1 MFLIEVKSESVNHS
15 VASNSLRPHGLY
27 PARLFCPWNSLGK
40 NTGVGP
46 PPGDL
51 PDVGIFTI

>member
-1 MFLIEVKSESVNHS
+1 MEF
-15 VASNSLRPHGLY
+15 
-27 PARLFCPWNSLGK
+27 LGK

-51 PDVGIFTI
+51 PDVGIESASPVAPVLQVDPLEMIL